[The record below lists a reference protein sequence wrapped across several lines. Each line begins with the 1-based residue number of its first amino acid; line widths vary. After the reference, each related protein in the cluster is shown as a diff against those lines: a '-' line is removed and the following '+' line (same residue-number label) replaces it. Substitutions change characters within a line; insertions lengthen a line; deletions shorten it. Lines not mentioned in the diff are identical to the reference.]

1 MKTRLTCPVPSFW
14 KTTPSRSVPRT
25 TRTSLS
31 SARTKTIRTCGRP
44 DTHTVPP
51 TRTGRDGDSAG
62 RWVATTTPSACS
74 LCVDGAPVG
83 FVRLIREHPWVHVTR
98 DAELGYWIT
107 PDEWRNGYATAAA
120 ECMVEYGFSEL
131 GLHRITASALTTNE
145 ASKRVLKRVGF
156 VEEGVSRDASFVDGE
171 WCDMVRYGLLR
182 EERYRP

>member
-1 MKTRLTCPVPSFW
+1 MPGSVFLENDPVTLRPATDEDIAFLRENQNDPHVRATRHAHRPADEDWARRRLGGTMG
-14 KTTPSRSVPRT
+14 RS
-25 TRTSLS
+25 
-31 SARTKTIRTCGRP
+31 
-44 DTHTVPP
+44 D
-51 TRTGRDGDSAG
+51 DSIG
-62 RWVATTTPSACS
+62 LLV
-74 LCVDGAPVG
+74 CVDDAPVG

-171 WCDMVRYGLLR
+171 WCDMVRYGLLV
-182 EERYRP
+182 EERDLP